1 MTLWRTLLDSAI
13 VSSLPFVGRRTMRRA
28 PGRHVTSRALELL
41 GTFDVEHQYLTL
53 SQMAARA
60 KMPPATAHR
69 LAADL
74 EAWGALQRDHLH
86 RYQIGTRLW
95 EVGQLAP
102 IPTRLRE
109 IALPYMQDMYE
120 KCKENI
126 HFAVR
131 NGLEVLYL
139 AKLSGHQSISI
150 LSREGSRLPM
160 HSTGVGKALLAFSS
174 AEIIETYCAQ
184 PLKRCTQHTIAE
196 PQRLRREL
204 ALTRDRGF
212 SLTKEEMTLGS
223 CSVAVPVFDAGNAVV
238 AGFGIVVHSINQ
250 NLSHFAPLLRDMA
263 DEISNKM
270 IQKECDPYPGFQHDL
285 PMLPPAEG

>member
-1 MTLWRTLLDSAI
+1 
-13 VSSLPFVGRRTMRRA
+13 MRRA
-28 PGRHVTSRALELL
+28 TGRTVTSRALELL
-41 GTFDVEHQYLTL
+41 GTFDVNHPYLTL

-60 KMPPATAHR
+60 NMPPATAHR
-69 LAADL
+69 LASDL
-74 EAWGALQRDHLH
+74 EAWGALQRDRLH

-102 IPTRLRE
+102 VPTRLRE

-131 NGLEVLYL
+131 NSLQVLYL

-174 AEIIETYCAQ
+174 PEIIETYCAQ
-184 PLKRCTQHTIAE
+184 PLERCTRHTIAE

-204 ALTRDRGF
+204 AVTRERGY

-223 CSVAVPVFDAGNAVV
+223 CSVAVPVFDAADAVV
-238 AGFGIVVHSINQ
+238 AGFGIVVHSVNH
-250 NLSHFAPLLRDMA
+250 NLSHFVPLLREKA
-263 DEISNKM
+263 NEISAEM
-270 IQKECDPYPGFQHDL
+270 IRKECDPYPGFQHNLPDL
-285 PMLPPAEG
+285 PSAGG